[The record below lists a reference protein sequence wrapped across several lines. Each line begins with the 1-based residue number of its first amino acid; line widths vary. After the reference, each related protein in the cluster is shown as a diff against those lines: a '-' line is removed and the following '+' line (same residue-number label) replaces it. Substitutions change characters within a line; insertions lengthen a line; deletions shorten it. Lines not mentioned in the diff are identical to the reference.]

1 MGKFAGFWK
10 RVKNIARSGVNT
22 VMKGVRTAKNFWN
35 ENITKPGVE
44 TINGLLPIT
53 KPFTDLIFKYD
64 DKVNK
69 GIDWIINKTDNTTK
83 YQPRIQPQP
92 SQPDRRLTVNPS
104 NYDRL
109 VKIIGR

>member
-22 VMKGVRTAKNFWN
+22 VMKGIRSAKKFWN
-35 ENITKPGVE
+35 ENVTKPGVE

-53 KPFTDLIFKYD
+53 KPLTDLIFKYD

-69 GIDWIINKTDNTTK
+69 GIDWIINKTENTTK
-83 YQPRIQPQP
+83 TQPRIQPSNPTPQFNI
-92 SQPDRRLTVNPS
+92 NPS
-104 NYDRL
+104 NYERL
-109 VKIIGR
+109 VQIIGK